1 VLASGESFKTK
12 GYPEIAGPSA
22 LCTGAAGSRF
32 GSFGWRNLCLM
43 ALVLVVVQLAMQ
55 YAGDSEFE
63 FDLGSTVEVE

>member
-1 VLASGESFKTK
+1 
-12 GYPEIAGPSA
+12 
-22 LCTGAAGSRF
+22 
-32 GSFGWRNLCLM
+32 M